1 MNTKIL
7 RLFLSVLG
15 AVILMASCQKVETE
29 EISTTPKVDIENE
42 AVAMEEFARVLSV
55 AAVNEPEL
63 RAFLKEEAL
72 KKYDTD
78 YDVFYPWARSKTIAH
93 QESFRS
99 LLVKYSDERTINAIE
114 NQVKRLTIFIPDW
127 SWISD
132 NAFNV
137 NNWDTN
143 QPEIVTSY
151 YDKSDKRR
159 LFKNGEFVEELNN
172 GNFLTTPIL
181 IVKDN
186 EKMVVRDGKTKASQL
201 EYDFADEAFNGL
213 TETKGHGVVHEYY
226 DLDKYTGTDSENL
239 SALAGRVANAYNE
252 ANKNYRMCQRDYVY
266 YNMTAAV
273 DSGWVDFHYRERIT
287 KIRLNVYTE
296 GFFYNPTTLDE
307 SGDYS
312 FVNYEINPTATPGV
326 NINRTWLTTEQ
337 MMNMAWGLGTIT
349 LRAHIIYGPYDVV
362 KTISIPFN
370 QAFHVDMVEQVRE
383 ENWLGATMW
392 RSYFTK
398 QEYLTSKWIPVNWD
412 LFCWDLRDIPSKV
425 FIEFEEY
432 DNSSQT
438 ENREINYNMEFATN
452 FKVSSDINVSGQ
464 IEEVQLGLKLGHE
477 YGETSKRSVFSKVTY
492 SSTEASDKL
501 GSIEIDYKN
510 PFITSINGSDARF
523 FIYSTG
529 SVDVVSRPVLIY

>member
-1 MNTKIL
+1 
-7 RLFLSVLG
+7 
-15 AVILMASCQKVETE
+15 
-29 EISTTPKVDIENE
+29 
-42 AVAMEEFARVLSV
+42 
-55 AAVNEPEL
+55 
-63 RAFLKEEAL
+63 
-72 KKYDTD
+72 
-78 YDVFYPWARSKTIAH
+78 
-93 QESFRS
+93 
-99 LLVKYSDERTINAIE
+99 
-114 NQVKRLTIFIPDW
+114 
-127 SWISD
+127 
-132 NAFNV
+132 
-137 NNWDTN
+137 
-143 QPEIVTSY
+143 
-151 YDKSDKRR
+151 
-159 LFKNGEFVEELNN
+159 
-172 GNFLTTPIL
+172 
-181 IVKDN
+181 
-186 EKMVVRDGKTKASQL
+186 
-201 EYDFADEAFNGL
+201 
-213 TETKGHGVVHEYY
+213 
-226 DLDKYTGTDSENL
+226 
-239 SALAGRVANAYNE
+239 
-252 ANKNYRMCQRDYVY
+252 
-266 YNMTAAV
+266 
-273 DSGWVDFHYRERIT
+273 
-287 KIRLNVYTE
+287 
-296 GFFYNPTTLDE
+296 
-307 SGDYS
+307 
-312 FVNYEINPTATPGV
+312 
-326 NINRTWLTTEQ
+326 
-337 MMNMAWGLGTIT
+337 MNMAWGLGTIT